1 MKSTI
6 HVLTGCTAVGKTE
19 WALRWAESRGAEI
32 VSCDSLLF
40 YRGMDIGTAK
50 PNADELARVPH
61 HLIDICGVT
70 EAMDVAHYIKL
81 ARDAVQQIESRGR
94 AVLVTGG
101 SGFYL
106 KSFLAPV
113 ADDVIVPAALRAE
126 VEARRLKLGLA
137 ALVGELRDLNADDL
151 GSLDVGNPRRVTRA
165 LERCL
170 ATGRTLKQLKAEFS
184 AKPGAFADWHVELL
198 ELTRPADELALRI
211 EARVRGM
218 IRAGLVDEVR
228 RLRAAGLEQNPSAAR
243 AIGYREV
250 LALFDGRI
258 AESDLVDE
266 IVKNTRGLVRK
277 QRTWFRTQVPPHR
290 AVSVVDAGADF
301 PGTTISG

>member
-1 MKSTI
+1 
-6 HVLTGCTAVGKTE
+6 
-19 WALRWAESRGAEI
+19 
-32 VSCDSLLF
+32 
-40 YRGMDIGTAK
+40 MDIGTAK
-50 PNADELARVPH
+50 PSADELARVPH

-70 EAMDVAHYIKL
+70 EAMDVARYIRL
-81 ARDAVQQIESRGR
+81 AREAVKQIEARGR

-113 ADDVIVPAALRAE
+113 ADDVTVPAELRAE
-126 VEARRLKLGLA
+126 VEARREKSGLA
-137 ALVGELRDLNADDL
+137 ALVGELRDLNAGDL
-151 GSLDVGNPRRVTRA
+151 GSLDVDNPRRVTRA

-170 ATGRTLKQLKAEFS
+170 ATGRTLKRLQAEFS
-184 AKPGAFADWHVELL
+184 AKPGAFADWHIELL
-198 ELTRPADELALRI
+198 ELTRPTDELAQRI
-211 EARVRGM
+211 EARVRTM

-258 AESDLVDE
+258 AERDLVNE
-266 IVKNTRGLVRK
+266 IVKNTKGLVRK

-301 PGTTISG
+301 PVISIPG

>member
-1 MKSTI
+1 M
-6 HVLTGCTAVGKTE
+6 
-19 WALRWAESRGAEI
+19 
-32 VSCDSLLF
+32 
-40 YRGMDIGTAK
+40 
-50 PNADELARVPH
+50 
-61 HLIDICGVT
+61 
-70 EAMDVAHYIKL
+70 
-81 ARDAVQQIESRGR
+81 QQIESRGR

-151 GSLDVGNPRRVTRA
+151 GSLDVDNPRRVTRA

-301 PGTTISG
+301 PGTNIPG